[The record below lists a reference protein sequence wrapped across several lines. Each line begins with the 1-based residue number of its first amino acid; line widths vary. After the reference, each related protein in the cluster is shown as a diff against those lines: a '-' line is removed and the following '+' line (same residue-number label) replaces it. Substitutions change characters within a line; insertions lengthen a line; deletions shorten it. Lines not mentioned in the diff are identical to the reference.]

1 MITVIIENVILT
13 GSNKSGFIQCYFV
26 KDNCISSQIHG
37 DVSPGSVAG
46 GIPVA

>member
-1 MITVIIENVILT
+1 MPFSQALISQDLFSVNLLKTTVFLA
-13 GSNKSGFIQCYFV
+13 KSM
-26 KDNCISSQIHG
+26 G